1 MANRDLISIT
11 NHQNS
16 RQVLSL
22 PELSPLPF
30 HSTADWLAHPKAIN
44 LRSVGKSQVYNL
56 TPMTQIQAWPNTSC
70 GRTAPRPPNSTS
82 SPAVDVGNVYVL
94 RHPKSD
100 ERSRTDYDN
109 GRVICTSTSL
119 RIYGYMVHRGPK
131 VMHGHKASKWYRDDS
146 RGVHSNW
153 NRNGDSESVPNLPK
167 YWT

>member
-30 HSTADWLAHPKAIN
+30 HSSAGWLAHPKAIN

-82 SPAVDVGNVYVL
+82 SPAGATACRVGLSSGGRRQCL
-94 RHPKSD
+94 RSSTP
-100 ERSRTDYDN
+100 EIGWTVAYGLRQRTCDMYLYEPTYI
-109 GRVICTSTSL
+109 RL
-119 RIYGYMVHRGPK
+119 
-131 VMHGHKASKWYRDDS
+131 HGAP
-146 RGVHSNW
+146 G
-153 NRNGDSESVPNLPK
+153 SESNARTQSV
-167 YWT
+167 